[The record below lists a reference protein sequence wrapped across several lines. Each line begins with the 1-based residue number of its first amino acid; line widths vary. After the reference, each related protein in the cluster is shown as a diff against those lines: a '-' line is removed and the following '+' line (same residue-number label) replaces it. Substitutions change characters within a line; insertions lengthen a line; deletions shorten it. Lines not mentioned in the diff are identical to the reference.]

1 MRKEKLM
8 ALPLCFSYFLFFII
22 CYTLKKGRRRR
33 WLDYL
38 RKTRNQLHNLIV
50 SFFSLFYL
58 TLLEKG
64 RVGNNRRLS
73 VITKAI
79 KPLFVATTVKN
90 TNYRK

>member
-1 MRKEKLM
+1 M
-8 ALPLCFSYFLFFII
+8 AFPLCFSFFFYHLLHI
-22 CYTLKKGRRRR
+22 KKGRRRR
-33 WLDYL
+33 WLDYH